1 MKYMKIALSVMAAA
15 IVLTGCVKNPSEKGV
30 EYLEDG
36 KYKEAIEQF
45 QDAIDSEVNAG
56 MHTEESELQNG
67 SRKTMRE
74 QKKRFRTRL
83 TMVPRRLAPSII
95 LWETAI

>member
-1 MKYMKIALSVMAAA
+1 MKYMKITLSVMAAA
-15 IVLTGCVKNPSEKGV
+15 IALTGCVKNPSEKGV

-56 MHTEESELQNG
+56 DAYRGIGIAKWEQEDYEGAKEAFQNA
-67 SRKTMRE
+67 
-74 QKKRFRTRL
+74 L
-83 TMVPRRLAPSII
+83 DNVPRRLAPSII

>member
-1 MKYMKIALSVMAAA
+1 MKYRKIALSVMAAA

-45 QDAIDSEVNAG
+45 QDALVDAAE
-56 MHTEESELQNG
+56 
-67 SRKTMRE
+67 
-74 QKKRFRTRL
+74 
-83 TMVPRRLAPSII
+83 
-95 LWETAI
+95 

>member
-15 IVLTGCVKNPSEKGV
+15 IALTGCVKNPSEKGV

-45 QDAIDSEVNAG
+45 QDAIDRN
-56 MHTEESELQNG
+56 
-67 SRKTMRE
+67 
-74 QKKRFRTRL
+74 
-83 TMVPRRLAPSII
+83 
-95 LWETAI
+95 

>member
-1 MKYMKIALSVMAAA
+1 MKYRKIALSVMAAA

-45 QDAIDSEVNAG
+45 QDAIDSEVNIGDAYRG
-56 MHTEESELQNG
+56 IG
-67 SRKTMRE
+67 IAKWE

-83 TMVPRRLAPSII
+83 IMVPRRLAPSII